1 MKLPYQ
7 IEDNVPE
14 KELYQDYVDLYKAV
28 KTYFNFVYRGHPTH
42 IEDII
47 ANTVRKPRFQLNL
60 YSYNKNSFNIEDW
73 TNWDRTIQISWEDS
87 SLSIFEC
94 EEFEYDYQKI
104 ENQLKYY
111 ENKLKEIEDI
121 ENSFENV
128 INNLIN
134 KVKEINYV

>member
-7 IEDNVPE
+7 IKDNISDR
-14 KELYQDYVDLYKAV
+14 ELYQDYVDLYKAI
-28 KTYFNFVYRGHPTH
+28 KTYFNFVYRGHPTN

-47 ANTVRKPRFQLNL
+47 SNVVRKPRFQLNL
-60 YSYNKNSFNIEDW
+60 YSYNKNAFNIEDW

-94 EEFEYDYQKI
+94 EEFEYDYEKI
-104 ENQLKYY
+104 SKQLEYY
-111 ENKLKEIEDI
+111 ENKLKEIESI

-134 KVKEINYV
+134 KIKEINYV

>member
-7 IEDNVPE
+7 IKDNVPE
-14 KELYQDYVDLYKAV
+14 KELYQDYVDLYKSV
-28 KTYFNFVYRGHPTH
+28 KTYFNFVYRGHETN

-47 ANTVRKPRFQLNL
+47 SARIGKPRFQLHV
-60 YSYNKNSFNIEDW
+60 YSYLNKQEDW
-73 TNWDRTIQISWEDS
+73 TSWDRTLQIGWKDS
-87 SLSIFEC
+87 SISYFEC
-94 EEFEYDYQKI
+94 EEFEYDCPKI

-111 ENKLKEIEDI
+111 ENKLKELEDI

>member
-1 MKLPYQ
+1 MKLATQ
-7 IEDNVPE
+7 IRHDVSE

-28 KTYFNFVYRGHPTH
+28 KIYFNFVYRGHATN

-47 ANTVRKPRFQLNL
+47 SARIGKPRFQLHV
-60 YSYNKNSFNIEDW
+60 YSYLNEQEDW
-73 TNWDRTIQISWEDS
+73 LSWERTVQIGWDNS
-87 SLSIFEC
+87 SVGLFSC
-94 EEFEYDYQKI
+94 LEFEYDPKEIQEQI
-104 ENQLKYY
+104 TYY

-128 INNLIN
+128 INNLID